1 MPRMSR
7 TAKIAAGTTALL
19 VSAGLLAAC
28 SGPKTAGQKESD
40 TRQSNYARLVAQ
52 QPAHTMATS
61 PSRATINFW
70 IDTWG
75 KDPNKLAYVYLQAS
89 NGQLIGYYVF
99 KGLPVSYCA
108 SQTPTTRWV
117 DIPNDGSDEKTQV
130 PAPSIDGVFYS
141 GGQCNQYYGKDAS
154 SGSYIEFTLGNAMG
168 VLVYDRPL
176 PRQNVEPL
184 GFATTENV
192 K

>member
-7 TAKIAAGTTALL
+7 TAKIAAASTAAIVGLGVL
-19 VSAGLLAAC
+19 VACGPGASA
-28 SGPKTAGQKESD
+28 TQKESKVQGD
-40 TRQSNYARLVAQ
+40 NYSRLVAAE
-52 QPAHTMATS
+52 PAHTMATS

-108 SQTPTTRWV
+108 ALTPTYKIYNGDKGDVLT
-117 DIPNDGSDEKTQV
+117 
-130 PAPSIDGVFYS
+130 PAPSIDGVYYS
-141 GGQCNQYYGKDAS
+141 GGQCAAYYGRDAS
-154 SGSYIEFTLGNAMG
+154 TNAYIEYTIGTGISALI
-168 VLVYDRPL
+168 YDRPL
-176 PRQNVEPL
+176 PSAKVAPL
-184 GFATTENV
+184 GFTNESGGKAN
-192 K
+192 